1 MVKIAWHRTGI
12 YPMGG
17 LLLHILI
24 SQVCHRF
31 KPELQLR
38 VQRTSGFFNTLLY
51 SRPFGV
57 QSQLTR
63 KKLAFSMSGKV
74 DGTATHMFLR
84 AGVSSRLQHIICP
97 RLKRYICNAWFT
109 RFVEASCWA
118 RRGCCGMTGFS
129 HCRIF
134 WSTTWHGFS
143 QVAAET
149 HMQRHAAFRVP
160 DITTDHLKRLQVIQI
175 GPSCRKS

>member
-1 MVKIAWHRTGI
+1 MVKIACRHRTGI

-17 LLLHILI
+17 LLLRILI

-38 VQRTSGFFNTLLY
+38 VQRTSRFFNTLLY

-84 AGVSSRLQHIICP
+84 AGVSSLISFATLDCSI
-97 RLKRYICNAWFT
+97 
-109 RFVEASCWA
+109 
-118 RRGCCGMTGFS
+118 
-129 HCRIF
+129 
-134 WSTTWHGFS
+134 
-143 QVAAET
+143 
-149 HMQRHAAFRVP
+149 
-160 DITTDHLKRLQVIQI
+160 
-175 GPSCRKS
+175 